1 MYDVQEQQSN
11 KCCVGYI
18 QIMRNLMNDTDAAL
32 ATNNPTNLRFL
43 FKTYADL
50 SEKELPCIEDKKLYQ
65 AYVACVKAN
74 RQEQARLSNG
84 RINYCAVNTFFVN
97 AANGLNDSLN
107 YKC

>member
-1 MYDVQEQQSN
+1 
-11 KCCVGYI
+11 
-18 QIMRNLMNDTDAAL
+18 MNDTDSAL
-32 ATNNPTNLRFL
+32 ATNNPINLRFL

-50 SEKELPCIEDKKLYQ
+50 SEKELPYIQDRKLYE
-65 AYVACVKAN
+65 AYVQCVTAN

-84 RINYCAVNTFFVN
+84 RINYCAVNVFFVN